1 MKAIYAISITT
12 SIVLFGPSFSLTANA
27 TDCPDYNIFFKE
39 INPEKQKSWNN
50 LYRIYKQTPSSCDD
64 GAYAEGY
71 SDYVV
76 QFLAK
81 HWDRFDELISL
92 IKKDP
97 SFQVFVLKHIDA
109 TADEHDLEALSRNA
123 IQKCPALEVSFCK
136 EIDKASRAAIED
148 IEVYEKKE

>member
-1 MKAIYAISITT
+1 MNAICVITITT
-12 SIVLFGPSFSLTANA
+12 FIILFGPSFSLTAKA
-27 TDCPDYNIFFKE
+27 ADCPGYNVFFKE

-50 LYRIYKQTPSSCDD
+50 LYRIYNQTPSGCDD

-81 HWDRFDELISL
+81 HWNRFDDLITI

-109 TADEHDLEALSRNA
+109 TTDERDLEAASKNA
-123 IQKCPALEVSFCK
+123 LQKCPASEVSFCK
-136 EIDKASRAAIED
+136 EIDKKARAAIED
-148 IEVYEKKE
+148 IKVYEKKE